1 MDGLATWGVREPWQK
16 VRRNEDA
23 ARAFLHA
30 VEELC
35 HILEIPTLEEYG
47 IDRER
52 YFGSI
57 DKMAEDAM
65 LSGSPSNTRKQL
77 DSEDLKNIYRS
88 SLGRN
93 TCPAL
98 YIFGRMSAAR

>member
-1 MDGLATWGVREPWQK
+1 MVDIGTSVLFAGVSGS
-16 VRRNEDA
+16 A
-23 ARAFLHA
+23 AADTAA
-30 VEELC
+30 VGSMLIPDVYKGQ
-35 HILEIPTLEEYG
+35 ILEIPTLEEYG

-52 YFGSI
+52 YFSSI

-88 SLGRN
+88 LW
-93 TCPAL
+93 A
-98 YIFGRMSAAR
+98 